1 MHYKKIIATAP
12 NAVELVEAPYE
23 LRIEAPTEVIIK
35 NRLSHLSAGT
45 ELACIAGLEDWFK
58 LPATPGYTAIGEVVE
73 KGAAVPGLEVGDYV
87 YTFGPHAEYFKIDT
101 VDRWHGICLKLPE
114 GIMEEE
120 AAFAHMAGIA
130 LTAIR
135 AANIELGDTVA
146 VAGLGAIG
154 NLAAQLAQLQGAEV
168 LGLDLSSA
176 RLETAQRCGI
186 RQVANSQGRSIPELV
201 RQFSSGGA
209 EVFIEATGLAE
220 VAEAGAAALT
230 LYGQLILLGSPRRP
244 YQTDL
249 TGFLQ
254 RIHLWSH
261 GAITVKGALEF
272 TLPTHRTEFVKHSIE
287 RNSEIILR
295 LIRDGRLKAG
305 PLRSHQLP
313 PSQAQ
318 QAYDGLRTQP
328 DAYFGVVFD
337 WRGAL

>member
-1 MHYKKIIATAP
+1 MKYKKILATAP
-12 NAVELVEAPYE
+12 NRVELAEVAYN
-23 LRIEAPTEVIIK
+23 LRIESPAEVIVK
-35 NRLSHLSAGT
+35 NRFSHLSAGT
-45 ELACIAGLEDWFK
+45 ELACLAGQEDWFK

-73 KGAAVPGLEVGDYV
+73 KGAEVEGLRAGDRV

-101 VDRWHGICLKLPE
+101 SDRWHGICLKLPE
-114 GIMEEE
+114 GIAEAE

-135 AANIELGDTVA
+135 VANIELGDTVA

-154 NLAAQLAQLQGAEV
+154 NLAAQLAQLQGASV
-168 LGLDLSSA
+168 LGLDISPA
-176 RLETAQRCGI
+176 RLDMARRSGL
-186 RQVANSQGRSIPELV
+186 RQVANSSGQSIPELV
-201 RQFSSGGA
+201 QAFSSGGA

-220 VAEAGAAALT
+220 VAEAGAAALR

-244 YQTDL
+244 YQSDL

-254 RIHLWSH
+254 RVHLWSH

-287 RNSEIILR
+287 RNSEIVLQ
-295 LIRDGRLKAG
+295 LIRDGRLKTA
-305 PLRSHQLP
+305 PLCSHQLK

-318 QAYDGLRTQP
+318 QAYDGLRSQP
-328 DAYFGVVFD
+328 DVFFGVVFD
-337 WRGAL
+337 WRD